1 MSQIVRKNEE
11 QKEFSLGMFFM
22 AFLMGIA
29 TLYGIWVL
37 PTLIKMLTK
46 IVS

>member
-1 MSQIVRKNEE
+1 MNESLRKNEG
-11 QKEFSLGMFFM
+11 QKEFSLGMVFM

-37 PTLIKMLTK
+37 PMLIKMLTK
-46 IVS
+46 IIS

>member
-11 QKEFSLGMFFM
+11 QKEFSLGMVFM

-29 TLYGIWVL
+29 TLYGILVL